1 MNFKEYQQFRTGTIQ
16 NSIPTNPEQQLENI
30 ILNSIDRGVGA
41 ISISLSSSTQQEL
54 KDLTDLILV
63 NRTIANARRAFEI
76 DPTVRSSVLSMLIIA
91 NGDWE
96 IEGDKDASE
105 AAIKHIKRK
114 SKEWNLNQ
122 IINGILMKDM
132 VDGKCFLRKKAFTN
146 DITNVDFLAFDEKTY
161 NFIELKDDITGKLY
175 GYKQK
180 AKVYTVPSTWKTDS
194 FDTLAQRTGEDKETN
209 FNPGDV
215 IYPKLFEDGSSLVYG
230 ALDEVYCIKLIKNMM
245 PTIVKRAAMTL
256 GVEVGNKD
264 APYRPYDET
273 DSYDIK
279 KAKVDQGL
287 QKFGQDFAK
296 KEEKDTIVYS
306 FGVKPEMI
314 GNGKLLD
321 VSPFLN
327 FFKQEA
333 KESILT
339 PDSRFNSASTNKS
352 TAGEQL
358 GNKGQMTVIGFLQD
372 HVNQYIQPDLFDDQL
387 TRAKYTDDIGKIYIK
402 FTPLEVENDLT
413 LAQVGEKLE
422 ALYPSPDED
431 DKDLRQQT
439 YFPAYYNAR
448 QAYLADLNS
457 DEEDKQIVN
466 SIVPTNYG
474 FLENQEGT
482 VDLINSWK
490 NILIDEEIVKAP

>member
-1 MNFKEYQQFRTGTIQ
+1 MNFKEYQQFRTIK
-16 NSIPTNPEQQLENI
+16 NSIPQTPEQQLENI

-41 ISISLSSSTQQEL
+41 ISISLSSSTQQSL

-63 NRTIANARRAFEI
+63 NRTVANARRAFEI
-76 DPTVRSSVLSMLIIA
+76 DPTVRSSILSMLIIA

-105 AAIKHIKRK
+105 AAIKHIKNK
-114 SKEWNLNQ
+114 SKEWDLNQ

-146 DITNVDFLAFDEKTY
+146 DITNVDFLAYDENTY

-194 FDTLAQRTGEDKETN
+194 FDTLANRTGEDKETN
-209 FNPGDV
+209 FMPGEV

-264 APYRPYDET
+264 APYKPYDEA
-273 DSYDIK
+273 DDYDTK
-279 KAKVDQGL
+279 KAKVDAGL

-296 KEEKDTIVYS
+296 KEEKDTITHS
-306 FGVKPEMI
+306 FGERPYMI
-314 GNGKLLD
+314 GDGRLLA
-321 VSPFLN
+321 VNPFLE

-333 KESILT
+333 KEAMLT

-358 GNKGQMTVIGFLQD
+358 GDKGQMTVIGFLQD
-372 HVNQYIQPDLFDDQL
+372 NVNQYIQPYLFDDQL
-387 TRAKYTDDIGKIYIK
+387 SKAKYTDDIGKIYIK
-402 FTPLEVENDLT
+402 FTPLKVEDDLT

-422 ALYPSPDED
+422 TLYPSPDED
-431 DKDLRQQT
+431 DKALRMQT
-439 YFPAYYNAR
+439 YFPKYYNAR
-448 QAYLADLNS
+448 QNYLADLENT
-457 DEEDKQIVN
+457 DENNKQIVN

-474 FLENQEGT
+474 FLEGQEGT
-482 VDLINSWK
+482 MDLINSWK
-490 NILIDEEIVKAP
+490 KVLIEEEIVKEP